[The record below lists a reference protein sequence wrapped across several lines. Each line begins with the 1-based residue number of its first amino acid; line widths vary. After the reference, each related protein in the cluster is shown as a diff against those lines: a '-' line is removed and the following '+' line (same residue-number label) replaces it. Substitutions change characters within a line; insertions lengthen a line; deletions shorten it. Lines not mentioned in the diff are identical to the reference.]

1 MSDLPASDKAAP
13 GVSFKLSLMMFL
25 QYAIWGAWLPILFPF
40 LMGHRGFSLDQTGNI
55 LAVGAVGAIVAP
67 FIAGQIADRFFPT
80 QIFLGISH
88 LAGAVLVWFLS
99 DIEQY
104 STFLWITLVYSLIY
118 APTISLTNSICF
130 HHLPNRDRD
139 FPRVRLWG
147 TIGWIAAGVTV
158 GHWLAM
164 NHTPEGA
171 SEAMQVAAQNAG
183 RADAFKLSAILGI
196 GLGLFCF
203 VLPNTP
209 PSKSEGESNATVAA
223 LGQLFSART
232 LMVLFAIAVPVSIVH
247 QFYFVYTSQ
256 FLTEVQV
263 KAGGAGLANS
273 INKILGVGGG
283 GLMTLGQVSEILV
296 MAGVGVVATKVPR
309 KALLLLGLLAY
320 ALRMYLFANFPESLP
335 MLIVGIL
342 LHGFCF
348 GAFIFVAFMIVDEE
362 FSEDVR
368 ASAQSL
374 FNVVIVGVGIIIG
387 SRVSTE
393 IGKRFSDE
401 SGAIS
406 DWKGLFEVPMYVA
419 LACFGLMLLFYRTG
433 PNDPTRKVA

>member
-1 MSDLPASDKAAP
+1 MSDQAAP
-13 GVSFKLSLMMFL
+13 GVKFKLSLMMFL
-25 QYAIWGAWLPILFPF
+25 QYAIWGAWLPILFPY

-80 QIFLGISH
+80 QIFLGLSH
-88 LAGAVLVWFLS
+88 LAGAVIVWFLA
-99 DIEQY
+99 DIDQY

-130 HHLPNRDRD
+130 HHLPDRDRD

-147 TIGWIAAGVTV
+147 TIGWIVVGVAV

-164 NHTPEGA
+164 QHSPAELSGA
-171 SEAMQVAAQNAG
+171 ALEAAQNAG
-183 RADAFKLSAILGI
+183 RADAFKLSAVLG
-196 GLGLFCF
+196 GLLGVFCF
-203 VLPNTP
+203 LLPNTP
-209 PSKSEGESNATVAA
+209 PKRESESNASLAA
-223 LGQLFSART
+223 ISQVVNSRT
-232 LMVLFAIAVPVSIVH
+232 LLVLFVIAVPVSIVH
-247 QFYFVYTSQ
+247 QFYFVYASQ
-256 FLTEVQV
+256 YLTEVQV
-263 KAGGAGLANS
+263 AAGGEGLAKS
-273 INKILGVGGG
+273 INKVLGVGGG

-296 MAGVGVVATKVPR
+296 MAGVGMIATKVPR
-309 KALLLLGLLAY
+309 KTLLLAGLLAY
-320 ALRMYLFANFPESLP
+320 GLRMYLFANFPDSLP
-335 MLIVGIL
+335 MLIAGIL

-362 FSEDVR
+362 FSQDVR

-374 FNVVIVGVGIIIG
+374 FNVVVVGVGIIIG

-393 IGKRFSDE
+393 IGKRYSDE
-401 SGAIS
+401 AGRIS

-419 LACFGLMLLFYRTG
+419 IACFVLLLLFYRTG
-433 PNDPTRKVA
+433 PNDPSRQVA